1 MYSMK
6 KSTLL
11 FLFTAMFAALFA
23 QNPEVKPNADIR
35 SVSFGGLR
43 ARSIGP
49 AVMSGRVSDV
59 EGVNS
64 KPEVLYVGGA
74 NGGVWKSNSG
84 GASFRPIFDDYAQGI
99 GDIQVDQK
107 HPDTVWVGTGEVW
120 VRNSV
125 GVGTGIYVSRNGG
138 STWEFKGLPKS
149 ERIGAIQINPNNS
162 NELYVGVLGALWSDS
177 QERGVY
183 KSSDFGKT
191 WERILYVDATTG
203 CADLVMDPNDPS
215 VLYAAMWEH
224 RRRPDFFSSGGKGS
238 ALYKS
243 TDGGKNWAKVTGGG
257 FPASTLG
264 RIAVAIAPSNSK
276 TIYTSVETET
286 TTEKGFYRSDDGG
299 VTWKKT
305 NADFN
310 VTVRPFYFARIVVD
324 PLNEKKVIKAG
335 YQGII
340 SEDGGQSF
348 RSIGSGV
355 HADMHCFWID
365 PKNTKR
371 IILGCDGGAYI
382 SQDGGY
388 LWKHCQDLPF
398 AQFYHVSI
406 DDEEPYNV
414 YGGLQDNGSWYAPNE
429 NGGGI
434 KNQDWMMSSYGDG
447 FYVFRHP
454 KNKNVVFSESQGGDL
469 VRHNK
474 VDGTLKE
481 IKPVAKAG
489 DPEYRWNWN
498 TPISISPNNHNR
510 MYLGS
515 QYLFSSDDMGDTWKK
530 LSPDLTTNDPKKQVK
545 KSGGLSPDWS
555 GAETN
560 TTIVQIAE
568 SPLDVNQIWCGTDD
582 GNLQVTSDG
591 GKKWTNLTKNLTVPA
606 GLWVSNIEP
615 SHYDKNTCFVTVDGH
630 RSGDFKPYVFKTSD
644 AGNTWTALNTEG
656 VESYAHCLIE
666 DLVNRELLFLGTEMG
681 LYISLDGGKSFKIF
695 KNNIPKTAV
704 VKMVI
709 HPKEHDL
716 VIATHGRGIFI
727 LDDLSA
733 LRLLTKE
740 ILEKEFHVF
749 ETKPKVYKFRNS
761 TSMGFDGA
769 GHFYGEN
776 PESNVQIIYYQKKR
790 HTFGD
795 LRIDIYD
802 ASGKLVQT
810 AAGGKAAGINVAEI
824 SPLMPFPKQAPT
836 TNQEALGRGAFPP
849 SLPEGTY
856 SFKIVKGKEEY
867 PGSFD
872 IKFADDCPFTPSERK
887 LRYDATIRAYNL
899 LNELGY
905 YFYQHRAMHEQ
916 ADKLSKDATLDKKLS
931 KQLEDFASDVKKYNA
946 TLTTLDGDFYVAA
959 GENLRE
965 ELSKAY
971 YKIAGYPG
979 KPSEGSLEKL
989 KYYEGEVSGKVKA
1002 KFEAYVSTM
1011 KTLNE
1016 ALTKAAKQPLA
1027 IKTMDAFMK
1036 EK

>member
-1 MYSMK
+1 MK
-6 KSTLL
+6 KTTL
-11 FLFTAMFAALFA
+11 FLLANALVFNIFG
-23 QNPEVKPNADIR
+23 QNPEIKPNADVL

-59 EGVNS
+59 EGVNT

-84 GASFRPIFDDYAQGI
+84 GASFRPVFDDYPQAI
-99 GDIQVDQK
+99 GDIAVDQA

-125 GVGTGIYVSRNGG
+125 GVGTGIYVTKNGG
-138 STWEFKGLPKS
+138 STWEFKGLPNS
-149 ERIGAIQINPNNS
+149 ERICAVQINPKNS
-162 NELYVGVLGALWSDS
+162 NEIYVGVQGALWSDS
-177 QERGVY
+177 KERGVY

-191 WERILYVDATTG
+191 WEKILYVDETTG
-203 CADLVMDPNDPS
+203 CADLVMDPNNPS
-215 VLYAAMWEH
+215 VLYASMWEH
-224 RRRPDFFSSGGKGS
+224 RRRPDFFNSGGKGS

-243 TDGGKNWAKVTGGG
+243 TDGGKNWAKVTTGG
-257 FPASTLG
+257 FPTSMLG

-276 TIYTSVETET
+276 VIYASVEAEAVS
-286 TTEKGFYRSDDGG
+286 EKGFYRSEDGG
-299 VTWKKT
+299 TTWKKT

-324 PLNEKKVIKAG
+324 PSNDKKVLKAG

-340 SEDGGQSF
+340 SEDGGQTF
-348 RSIGSGV
+348 RSIQSGV
-355 HADMHCFWID
+355 HADMHCYWID
-365 PKNTKR
+365 PKNSKR
-371 IILGCDGGAYI
+371 IVLGSDGGAYI

-388 LWKHCQDLPF
+388 LWKHCQDLPL
-398 AQFYHVSI
+398 AQFYHVSL
-406 DDEEPYNV
+406 DDEDPYNV

-429 NGGGI
+429 NGGGV

-481 IKPVAKAG
+481 IKPVAKTG
-489 DPEYRWNWN
+489 ETEYRWNWN
-498 TPISISPNNHNR
+498 TPILVSPNNPNR
-510 MYLGS
+510 MYFGS

-530 LSPDLTTNDPKKQVK
+530 LSPDLTTNDPKRQVK

-582 GNLQVTSDG
+582 GNVQVTFDG
-591 GKKWTNLTKNLTVPA
+591 GKKWNNLTKNIKVPS

-615 SHYDKNTCFVTVDGH
+615 SHYDKNTCYVTIDGH
-630 RSGDFKPYVFKTSD
+630 RSGDFKPYVLKTSD
-644 AGNTWTALNTEG
+644 SGNSWSALNTEG

-666 DLVNRELLFLGTEMG
+666 DLKNRELLFLGTEMG

-704 VKMVI
+704 MKMVI
-709 HPKEHDL
+709 HPKENDL

-727 LDDLSA
+727 LDDLTA
-733 LRLLTKE
+733 LRLLSKE
-740 ILEKEFHVF
+740 ILDKDFHVF
-749 ETKPKVYKFRNS
+749 ETKPKIYKFRNS

-776 PESNVQIIYYQKKR
+776 PESSIQIVYYQKKR

-802 ASGKLVQT
+802 AAGKLVQS
-810 AAGGKAAGINVAEI
+810 APGGKSAGINVVEV
-824 SPLMPFPKQAPT
+824 SPLLPFAKQAPT
-836 TNQEALGRGAFPP
+836 TNQEASSRGALPP
-849 SLPEGTY
+849 SLQEGKY

-867 PGSFD
+867 PGTFD
-872 IKFADDCPFTPSERK
+872 IKFSDDCPFSPVDRK
-887 LRYDATIRAYNL
+887 ARYDATIRAYNL

-905 YFYQHRAMHEQ
+905 YFYQHKALHEQ
-916 ADKLSKDATLDKKLS
+916 ADKLAKEVTDKKLS
-931 KQLEDFASDVKKYNA
+931 KQLEDFATDLKKYNA
-946 TLTTLDGDFYVAA
+946 TLTTLDGDFYVASE
-959 GENLRE
+959 ENLRE

-971 YKIAGYPG
+971 YKIVSYPG

-989 KYYEGEVSGKVKA
+989 KYFEGEISGKVKT
-1002 KFEAYVSTM
+1002 KFGAYVSTI
-1011 KTLNE
+1011 KNLNE
-1016 ALTKAAKQPLA
+1016 ALIQTGKPPLS
-1027 IKTMDAFMK
+1027 IKTLEQFLK